1 MEKDAGKIFVE
12 LKEDITT
19 YAGLK
24 LRFLKLTAI
33 ERAARL
39 MAVLSHGIILMLLVF
54 FTVLFLFIALGF
66 YLGELLD
73 DTSLGFLIV
82 GGIYLLLT
90 FIAIGVRGRIREKL
104 MNMMIEAIMANDDD
118 DDTKDKST
126 DTVGKD
132 SAREEGNQTGM
143 PGKRE
148 QD

>member
-12 LKEDITT
+12 LKEDIIT

-39 MAVLSHGIILMLLVF
+39 MAVLSHGIILMLLIF

-73 DTSLGFLIV
+73 DTSLGFLVV

-90 FIAIGVRGRIREKL
+90 FIAIGARGRIREKL

-126 DTVGKD
+126 DTVGED
-132 SAREEGNQTGM
+132 SPREEGNQTGM

-148 QD
+148 ED

>member
-12 LKEDITT
+12 LKEDIIT

-39 MAVLSHGIILMLLVF
+39 MAVLSHGIILMLLIF

-73 DTSLGFLIV
+73 DTSLGFLVV

-90 FIAIGVRGRIREKL
+90 FIAIGARGRIREKL

-126 DTVGKD
+126 DTVGED
-132 SAREEGNQTGM
+132 SPREEGNQTGM

-148 QD
+148 